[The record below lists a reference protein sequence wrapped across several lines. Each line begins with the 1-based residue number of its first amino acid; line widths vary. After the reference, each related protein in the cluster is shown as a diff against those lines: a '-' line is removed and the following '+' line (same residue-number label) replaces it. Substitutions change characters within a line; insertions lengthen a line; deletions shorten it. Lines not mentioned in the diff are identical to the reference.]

1 LQSLNITIPYKEKV
15 FNLCSEISP
24 VASKLKAINTLKL
37 NSEREW
43 SATNTDVEGFI
54 YPLKKLNLTK
64 KQSIVLGSGGA
75 ARSVIQ
81 GLINLKISKISV
93 VSRNKSSLDEL
104 IKNFENPVIQNMWN
118 IVHEFNISLEI
129 IYDLFDG
136 IESDIKQ
143 NVKIDTR
150 KDLLIYCYRV
160 AGTVGLMMA
169 KILKVSKKQSLKSAI
184 DLGIAM
190 QLTNISRDVIEDSK
204 KNRSYINGSFEE
216 INSTIKLAD
225 TFYKNSFY
233 SIREIPLSFRFSILV
248 ARRIYRKIGY
258 KILKKKT
265 FENYSKSG
273 KIYVSNFEKVLETI
287 LSIYDLIILS
297 LLNKNDD
304 QIEHD
309 HLLINKEI
317 NLDERI

>member
-1 LQSLNITIPYKEKV
+1 MSSKNYLSIYAKSFNWAGFFLPKRTYKNCSYLYDFCRVVDNIADDED
-15 FNLCSEISP
+15 EIE
-24 VASKLKAINTLKL
+24 I
-37 NSEREW
+37 
-43 SATNTDVEGFI
+43 
-54 YPLKKLNLTK
+54 KKIK
-64 KQSIVLGSGGA
+64 FQKFVSDFKQ
-75 ARSVIQ
+75 
-81 GLINLKISKISV
+81 
-93 VSRNKSSLDEL
+93 
-104 IKNFENPVIQNMWN
+104 KNFEDPIIQNMWYIIN
-118 IVHEFNISLEI
+118 EFNISLEI

-204 KNRSYINGSFEE
+204 KNRSYINGDFEE